1 MKLSRIVH
9 QNDSPDFV
17 KSLALVAKV
26 RGGERGGNQFC
37 SKLSLQL
44 TTQVS

>member
-1 MKLSRIVH
+1 MKLSRIVQ

-17 KSLALVAKV
+17 KSLALVAKGQ
-26 RGGERGGNQFC
+26 GGERGGNHFC